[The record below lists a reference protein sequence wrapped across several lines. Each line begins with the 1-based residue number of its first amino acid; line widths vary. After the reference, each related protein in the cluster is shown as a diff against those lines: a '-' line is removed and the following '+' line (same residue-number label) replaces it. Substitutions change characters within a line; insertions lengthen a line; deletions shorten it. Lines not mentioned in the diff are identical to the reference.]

1 MTSRFARS
9 GRLGTG
15 PDELSARKRDTT
27 EMSLR
32 MSSQADEDRPLDRCQ
47 SAAATGSKLIFSR
60 VPVALAKR
68 SSVRVEGRT

>member
-1 MTSRFARS
+1 MDDTNPKSSTAAEQAA
-9 GRLGTG
+9 LIKQAIAQG
-15 PDELSARKRDTT
+15 PIT
-27 EMSLR
+27 EAY
-32 MSSQADEDRPLDRCQ
+32 QADGDRPLDRCQ